1 MEPLDQIITTQTS
14 NHPKILSK
22 KPLSGLF
29 LCSVYELFEFFGLA
43 NNIRARRKIGQGWER
58 MGPTIGFSQL
68 GMVFLHLCFTTLE
81 YWREED
87 FFSQV

>member
-1 MEPLDQIITTQTS
+1 MEPLDQTITTQPST
-14 NHPKILSK
+14 HLKILSK

-43 NNIRARRKIGQGWER
+43 NNIRAGGKIGQGWER

-68 GMVFLHLCFTTLE
+68 GMIFLHHCISTLDD
-81 YWREED
+81 RRLKD
-87 FFSQV
+87 FSSQV